1 MSSSLSCAEEGVSRG
16 EMYLRSF
23 HYFTFQINQA
33 LAFVAPALARAV
45 AALRR
50 ALGDFKH
57 AMAESPAGIVGGESG
72 GLPEHF
78 LWGVLTF
85 LKNVLQVGE

>member
-33 LAFVAPALARAV
+33 LAFAAPALARAV

-50 ALGDFKH
+50 ALGTQ
-57 AMAESPAGIVGGESG
+57 AC
-72 GLPEHF
+72 
-78 LWGVLTF
+78 
-85 LKNVLQVGE
+85 